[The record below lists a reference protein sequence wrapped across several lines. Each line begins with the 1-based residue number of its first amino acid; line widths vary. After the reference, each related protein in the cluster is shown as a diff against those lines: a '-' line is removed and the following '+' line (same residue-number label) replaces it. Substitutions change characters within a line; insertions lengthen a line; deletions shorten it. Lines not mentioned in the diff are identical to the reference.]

1 MKKKKKIMLLPYLL
15 IMPVIVLLT
24 IFKIYPFV
32 KTMIS
37 SFSITTPI
45 GEWLG
50 WAGLDNW
57 KMVFTDSGLG
67 KIMGTTFIF
76 AGMNLVMVFSCAM
89 ILALLADGLKKK
101 GKRSIQTMYALPLA
115 IASSPAALIW
125 GFILRKEGG
134 ILNQILGTNV
144 AWLQDTDT
152 ALLMV
157 AIVTSWT
164 HIASSF
170 ILLLAGFK
178 NVSEELL
185 EAATLDGANAFTKV
199 TKIKIPLA
207 SSQIFFV
214 LFLNIVQSFKTFG
227 QIRLLTAGGPAGS
240 TTTLMYQIYERGSES
255 GFFEIA
261 CCYSVVLFLT
271 IFIMTRIQFLFEK
284 KFVHYQ

>member
-15 IMPVIVLLT
+15 ILPIIILLS

-32 KTMIS
+32 KTLVS
-37 SFSITTPI
+37 SFPITTPI

-57 KMVFTDSGLG
+57 KMILSDSELG
-67 KIMGTTFIF
+67 RIMAITFEF
-76 AGMNLVMVFSCAM
+76 AGLHLVMVFFSAM
-89 ILALLADGLKKK
+89 VLALLADGITKK
-101 GKRSIQTMYALPLA
+101 GKRLIQTMYALPLA
-115 IASSPAALIW
+115 IASSPASLIW
-125 GFILRKEGG
+125 RFVLRKDGG
-134 ILNQILGTNV
+134 VLNELLGTNV
-144 AWLQDTDT
+144 AWLQDSSKALIFVAVVT
-152 ALLMV
+152 AW
-157 AIVTSWT
+157 S

-178 NVSEELL
+178 NVPEELL
-185 EAATLDGANAFTKV
+185 EAATLDGANSFRKI